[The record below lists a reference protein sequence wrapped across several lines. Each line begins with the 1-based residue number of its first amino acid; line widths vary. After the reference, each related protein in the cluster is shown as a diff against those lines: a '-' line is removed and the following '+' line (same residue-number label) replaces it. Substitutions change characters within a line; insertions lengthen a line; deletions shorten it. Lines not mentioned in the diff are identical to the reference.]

1 MDKVKLFSSQKNQ
14 KANKQAANFYSRVT
28 GFTANPK
35 KRGMGDHNFRHNHQ
49 AIDGLVN
56 LLTKSNHELT
66 MVQYKLDKEFQQI
79 YPDNVSKPN
88 LAMQQILLHIFVF
101 IFYFFPYR
109 QIQ

>member
-1 MDKVKLFSSQKNQ
+1 MDKAKLSSSQKNQ

-28 GFTANPK
+28 GFRANPK
-35 KRGMGDHNFRHNHQ
+35 QRGMGDHNFQHNHQ

-66 MVQYKLDKEFQQI
+66 MVQYKLEKEFQQI

-88 LAMQQILLHIFVF
+88 LAMQQILLHISVF
-101 IFYFFPYR
+101 IFIFIF
-109 QIQ
+109 ISL